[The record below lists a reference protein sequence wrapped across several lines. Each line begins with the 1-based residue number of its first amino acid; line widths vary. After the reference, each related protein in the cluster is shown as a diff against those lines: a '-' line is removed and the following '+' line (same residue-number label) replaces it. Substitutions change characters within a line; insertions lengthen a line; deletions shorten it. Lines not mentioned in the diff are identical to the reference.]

1 MFMLMF
7 YAKKNIKA
15 LNIFINLETKRTVDC
30 LNMPL
35 PRATTFLWPK
45 MDGNAVLI
53 EKQNGNKVVLIV
65 KCAFLFN
72 VWVVYT

>member
-15 LNIFINLETKRTVDC
+15 LNIFINLETKRTVDY

-35 PRATTFLWPK
+35 PRATTFL
-45 MDGNAVLI
+45 
-53 EKQNGNKVVLIV
+53 
-65 KCAFLFN
+65 
-72 VWVVYT
+72 

>member
-1 MFMLMF
+1 MLLIKQINAIYETYLFKIFLLMFMLMF

-35 PRATTFLWPK
+35 PRATTFL
-45 MDGNAVLI
+45 
-53 EKQNGNKVVLIV
+53 
-65 KCAFLFN
+65 
-72 VWVVYT
+72 

>member
-45 MDGNAVLI
+45 MDKNMAMVM
-53 EKQNGNKVVLIV
+53 QSWSRNKMET
-65 KCAFLFN
+65 KSC
-72 VWVVYT
+72 